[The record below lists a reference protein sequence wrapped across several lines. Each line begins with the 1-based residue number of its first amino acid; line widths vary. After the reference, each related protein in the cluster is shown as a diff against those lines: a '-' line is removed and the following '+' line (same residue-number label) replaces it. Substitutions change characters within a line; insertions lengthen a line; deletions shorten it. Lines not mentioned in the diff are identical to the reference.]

1 MLGHGQQP
9 IPVTDVAGSCREMPL
24 QEWGGILV
32 KLATSS
38 THLVK
43 ASPFH
48 SNTFCA
54 CRPPDRHIMPDVT
67 LSCFTHTIHP

>member
-24 QEWGGILV
+24 QEWDGILV

-43 ASPFH
+43 ALPFH
-48 SNTFCA
+48 STAHVRAVMYNQRMRC
-54 CRPPDRHIMPDVT
+54 
-67 LSCFTHTIHP
+67 SCTHVHLKSML

>member
-38 THLVK
+38 THTMSNVCVLQSHILCMQAAK
-43 ASPFH
+43 SPHHAF
-48 SNTFCA
+48 SQ
-54 CRPPDRHIMPDVT
+54 
-67 LSCFTHTIHP
+67 